1 MTGLGSAI
9 VPAITNVNVQRGM
22 LVGLPLRVVE
32 EEVDRP
38 QDGNR
43 TRVPF
48 LFHALGQGL
57 FRPVVDAR
65 VLETNYWSVTIY
77 V

>member
-9 VPAITNVNVQRGM
+9 VPATTNVNVQRGI

-32 EEVDRP
+32 EVDRL

-43 TRVPF
+43 IRVPF
-48 LFHALGQGL
+48 LSHALGQGL
-57 FRPVVDAR
+57 FRPVVDAP

-77 V
+77 I

>member
-32 EEVDRP
+32 EEVDRL

-43 TRVPF
+43 IRVPF
-48 LFHALGQGL
+48 LFHARGQGL
-57 FRPVVDAR
+57 FRPVVDAP

>member
-9 VPAITNVNVQRGM
+9 VPATTNVNVQRGI

-32 EEVDRP
+32 EVDRL

-43 TRVPF
+43 IRVPF

-57 FRPVVDAR
+57 FRPVVNAP